1 MDQYLDLFLNYLIVE
16 RGLSANTLDAYGR
29 DLTRY
34 LDFLQQE
41 KIDDVNR
48 VTPPVVLRFLVNLKQ
63 QNLAARSR
71 ARVLVSLRMFHK
83 FLHAEQIADSNPA
96 DRVEAPRSIKAL
108 PHTLSPAEVEKLLAA
123 PTGEDHLDYRDRAM
137 LELLYATGLRVSEL
151 IGIKLSDLQLD
162 VGYLVAFGKRSK
174 QRIVPIGELAIEA
187 LLAYIKLAR
196 PFLAKDKGSPEVFLN
211 RSGQGLTRQGFWKII
226 KRRSAQAGIAKN
238 ITPHTLRHSFA
249 THLLDNGA
257 DLRSVQTMLGHAD
270 ISTTQIYT
278 HVTRERLKK
287 IHGIHH
293 PRS

>member
-1 MDQYLDLFLNYLIVE
+1 MDQYLDLFLNYLVVE
-16 RGLSANTLDAYGR
+16 RGLSANTLDAYSR
-29 DLTRY
+29 DLARY

-41 KIDDVNR
+41 KIDAVNG
-48 VTPPVVLRFLVNLKQ
+48 VTPPVILRFLVKLKEE
-63 QNLAARSR
+63 NLAARSR

-83 FLHAEQIADSNPA
+83 FLYAEQIAEGNPA

-108 PHTLSPAEVEKLLAA
+108 PHTLSPTEVERLLAA
-123 PTGEDHLDYRDRAM
+123 PAGEDHLDYRDRAM

-187 LLAYIKLAR
+187 LQVYIKLAR
-196 PFLAKDKGSPEVFLN
+196 PLLAKDKGNPEVFLN